1 MSEQDDRLDQRLLA
15 QLWRLENAGEADR
28 RAELEGGTFLSLFL
42 DADNGRSYIFRH
54 GDAEAN
60 EDIDVGRES
69 EVFEYDAARQ
79 AEVEFDQMLREAQ
92 AEGRLVEA
100 DSEEEIGDP
109 ATQGPVTNEV
119 GAENERNW

>member
-28 RAELEGGTFLSLFL
+28 RAQLEEGQFLSLFL

-54 GDAEAN
+54 ADAEAN
-60 EDIDVGRES
+60 EEIDVGRES
-69 EVFEYDAARQ
+69 EVFEYETARQ
-79 AEVEFDQMLREAQ
+79 AQIEFEQMLREAE
-92 AEGRLVEA
+92 AEGRLTDA
-100 DSEEEIGDP
+100 DTDEEIGDP
-109 ATQGPVTNEV
+109 ATEGPVTNEV